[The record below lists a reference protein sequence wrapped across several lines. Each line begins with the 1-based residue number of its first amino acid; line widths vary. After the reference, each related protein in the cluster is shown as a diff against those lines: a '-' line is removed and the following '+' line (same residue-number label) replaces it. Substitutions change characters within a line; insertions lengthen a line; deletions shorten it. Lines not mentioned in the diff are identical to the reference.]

1 MVRSAGP
8 RFGSGKPRSARNGSQ
23 RTRREGDAAA
33 APPGQE
39 PERLGWSAHEVL
51 RRKDF
56 AAMTPGEAAAARRL
70 IAEIAC
76 ARPQRSSRRLRPHR
90 RGRTLDVRR
99 LARDSLATGG
109 DPLQRRFRR
118 RVQSPRKLVVL
129 CDVSGSMEAYS
140 RAMLLYLHA
149 LVRSGRGVEV
159 FAFGTRLTR
168 LTEELRTR
176 DPEEAL
182 RRAAGRVVDWAA
194 GTRIG
199 ASLKAFNDVWGRR
212 ALTRGAVVLVV
223 SDGWERGDVVAV
235 GREMQRLHRAA
246 YAVVWANPMKGSQD
260 YEPLAGGMRAAL
272 PYVDRFVSGHNLASL
287 DELSDLLV
295 GIERRHVG

>member
-1 MVRSAGP
+1 MRGLELVGLARGEDVYWTLRTTLVARREELEPFDRAFRAWFLGDAIAPPARP
-8 RFGSGKPRSARNGSQ
+8 RDDPRRPRRGSS
-23 RTRREGDAAA
+23 RTRREGHVAET
-33 APPGQE
+33 PPGEE

-118 RVQSPRKLVVL
+118 RVQSAPQA
-129 CDVSGSMEAYS
+129 GSPLRRLGLDGGLHPGDAALPARS
-140 RAMLLYLHA
+140 RALRPRCRGLRIRHPPDA
-149 LVRSGRGVEV
+149 LDRG
-159 FAFGTRLTR
+159 AA
-168 LTEELRTR
+168 TR
-176 DPEEAL
+176 DPEQAL
-182 RRAAGRVVDWAA
+182 RRAAGRVVDWAG

-199 ASLKAFNDVWGRR
+199 SVAEGFQRRLGAAGADARGGRARGLRRLGAGRR
-212 ALTRGAVVLVV
+212 AWSA
-223 SDGWERGDVVAV
+223 
-235 GREMQRLHRAA
+235 REMQRL
-246 YAVVWANPMKGSQD
+246 
-260 YEPLAGGMRAAL
+260 LAPRT
-272 PYVDRFVSGHNLASL
+272 PSSGPTP
-287 DELSDLLV
+287 
-295 GIERRHVG
+295 

>member
-1 MVRSAGP
+1 VAE
-8 RFGSGKPRSARNGSQ
+8 
-23 RTRREGDAAA
+23 T
-33 APPGQE
+33 PPGEE

-287 DELSDLLV
+287 DELSDLLA
-295 GIERRHVG
+295 GIDRRHVG